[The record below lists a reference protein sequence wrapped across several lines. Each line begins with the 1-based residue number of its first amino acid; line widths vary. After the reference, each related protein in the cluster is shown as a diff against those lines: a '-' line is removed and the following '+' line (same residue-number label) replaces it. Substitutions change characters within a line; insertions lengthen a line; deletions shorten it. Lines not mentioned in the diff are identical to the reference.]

1 MTAADRLRALAE
13 AATPGPWVRGWW
25 TGQAESNCE
34 CDRKGPLLGKRP
46 QNDYP
51 GAGPYHFHES
61 DFHEDEHQISGL
73 APSCEEVAGNYD
85 YEEGG
90 IIKSADAAYIAAL
103 HPAVALAIADLIEQV
118 EALGDPMAVAGG
130 CWWHAGDALDAALAH
145 LEELLP

>member
-25 TGQAESNCE
+25 TAQVESMCE
-34 CDRKGPLLGKRP
+34 CDRKGRLIGKRP

-51 GAGPYHFHES
+51 GAGPYHIHES
-61 DFHEDEHQISGL
+61 DFYEDEHQISGL
-73 APSCEEVAGNYD
+73 APSCEEVAGNYG

-103 HPAVALAIADLIEQV
+103 HPAVTLAIADLI
-118 EALGDPMAVAGG
+118 
-130 CWWHAGDALDAALAH
+130 DAAADLRSGYVTDHTSPEWAALLTAFAH